1 MYMTDIYD
9 TNQHSV
15 FLLNYHLIMCTKYR
29 RKVINDPIC
38 KDLEDM
44 FIRIGK
50 NYNITL
56 EKYNHDEDHVHILFR
71 AEPKSELSKF
81 INAYKSASSRIIK
94 KEYPGIKDK
103 LYKGAFW
110 SQSFFLLSTGGIT
123 KDIVKEYIQ
132 SQGE

>member
-1 MYMTDIYD
+1 MTDIYD

-29 RKVINDPIC
+29 RKVINDNIC
-38 KDLEDM
+38 NDLKDM

-56 EKYNHDEDHVHILFR
+56 EEYNHYENYVHILFR

-81 INAYKSASSRIIK
+81 INAYKSATSRIIK
-94 KEYPGIKDK
+94 KEYPDIKDK
-103 LYKGAFW
+103 LHKVAFW
-110 SQSFFLLSTGGIT
+110 SQSFFLLSTGDIT

-132 SQGE
+132 TQGE

>member
-1 MYMTDIYD
+1 MTGVYD

-38 KDLEDM
+38 DDLKDM
-44 FIRIGK
+44 FIRIAK
-50 NYNITL
+50 KYNIIL
-56 EKYNHDEDHVHILFR
+56 EEYNHDEDHVHILFR

-81 INAYKSASSRIIK
+81 INAYKSATSRIIK
-94 KEYPGIKDK
+94 KEYPDIKDK

-110 SQSFFLLSTGGIT
+110 SQSFFLLSTGGVT
-123 KDIVKEYIQ
+123 KDIIREYIQ
-132 SQGE
+132 TQGE

>member
-1 MYMTDIYD
+1 MTGVYD

-15 FLLNYHLIMCTKYR
+15 FLLNYHLIMCTKNR

-38 KDLEDM
+38 DDLKDM
-44 FIRIGK
+44 FIRIAK
-50 NYNITL
+50 KYNIIL
-56 EKYNHDEDHVHILFR
+56 EEYNHDEDHVHILFR

-81 INAYKSASSRIIK
+81 INAYKSATSRIIK
-94 KEYPGIKDK
+94 KEYPDIKDK
-103 LYKGAFW
+103 LHKGAFW